1 VDIANRGAVAR
12 LAPAISQSIYL
23 LASLTALGG
32 TGALA
37 ENLAHLP
44 VPVGRRRSLG
54 LAGSLHRRQLR
65 TGEKGGFGVGKTKR
79 GKGSK
84 WMVVVDGQGIPLGST
99 ITSASPAEV
108 RLAEETLSTI
118 KVPRPG
124 RGRPKSRPK
133 RLIGDKAYDSDK
145 LRASLAGRGIRLLV
159 PYRRNRKDKKTS
171 PEVEERYRHRWKIE
185 RTFAWLGNF
194 RRLVVRYERLLTV
207 YSGFFH
213 LACIIIALRQF

>member
-1 VDIANRGAVAR
+1 M
-12 LAPAISQSIYL
+12 
-23 LASLTALGG
+23 
-32 TGALA
+32 A

-44 VPVGRRRSLG
+44 VTAGRRRSFG

-65 TGEKGGFGVGKTKR
+65 TSEKGVSGVGKTKR

-108 RLAEETLSTI
+108 RLAEETLETI
-118 KVPRPG
+118 KVPRQG

-145 LRASLAGRGIRLLV
+145 LRASLAGKGIRLLV

-171 PEVEERYRHRWKIE
+171 PEVEERYQHRWKIE
-185 RTFAWLGNF
+185 RIFAWLENF
-194 RRLVVRYERLLTV
+194 RRLIVRYERLITV
-207 YSGFFH
+207 YLDFLH
-213 LACIIIALRQF
+213 LAYNIIALRQF

>member
-1 VDIANRGAVAR
+1 
-12 LAPAISQSIYL
+12 
-23 LASLTALGG
+23 
-32 TGALA
+32 
-37 ENLAHLP
+37 
-44 VPVGRRRSLG
+44 
-54 LAGSLHRRQLR
+54 
-65 TGEKGGFGVGKTKR
+65 
-79 GKGSK
+79 
-84 WMVVVDGQGIPLGST
+84 MVVVDGQGIPLGGT

-108 RLAEETLSTI
+108 RLAEETLETI
-118 KVPRPG
+118 KVPRQG

-145 LRASLAGRGIRLLV
+145 LRASLGGRGIRLLV
-159 PYRRNRKDKKTS
+159 PYRRNRKGKQTS

-194 RRLVVRYERLLTV
+194 RRLVVRYERLITV

>member
-1 VDIANRGAVAR
+1 
-12 LAPAISQSIYL
+12 
-23 LASLTALGG
+23 LASLAPVGG
-32 TGALA
+32 TGTVA
-37 ENLAHLP
+37 ENLAHFS
-44 VPVGRRRSLG
+44 VAAGRGGSLG

-65 TGEKGGFGVGKTKR
+65 TGEKRGFGVGKTKR

-84 WMVVVDGQGIPLGST
+84 WMVVVDGQGIPLGGA

-108 RLAEETLSTI
+108 RLAEETLATI
-118 KVPRPG
+118 KVPRQG
-124 RGRPKSRPK
+124 RGRPKSRPQ

-145 LRASLAGRGIRLLV
+145 LRARLAGKGIRLLV
-159 PYRRNRKDKKTS
+159 PYRRNRKGKINS
-171 PEVEERYRHRWKIE
+171 PEVKERYRHRWKIE

-194 RRLVVRYERLLTV
+194 RRLVVRYERLITV

>member
-1 VDIANRGAVAR
+1 LAR
-12 LAPAISQSIYL
+12 PAPEISQSFHL
-23 LASLTALGG
+23 LASLEALGG
-32 TGALA
+32 KGAVA
-37 ENLAHLP
+37 ENLAYFS
-44 VPVGRRRSLG
+44 VAAGCRRSLG

-84 WMVVVDGQGIPLGST
+84 WMVVVDGQGIPLGGA

-108 RLAEETLSTI
+108 RLAEETLATI
-118 KVPRPG
+118 KVPRQG
-124 RGRPKSRPK
+124 RGRPKSRPQ

-159 PYRRNRKDKKTS
+159 PYRRNRKDKRTS
-171 PEVEERYRHRWKIE
+171 PEVEARYRHRWKIE

-194 RRLVVRYERLLTV
+194 RRLVVRYERLITV